1 MLCSHPVQTLLQW
14 MSTGLAGKD
23 TGIISSLAS
32 GVQSH
37 SDMTAVLITQVSQQQ
52 RRIRFSR
59 HSEQKSVVPFP
70 SKTKFKSKLP
80 PYTHHCI
87 LPKAFFRILLFHTCD
102 KDFDNSNSKLSSAN
116 TSVKLMAQVKPC
128 FSLAL
133 NHIAVTDTVIQAINS
148 QYHHVVR
155 TVFSLSY
162 DNVRGSTLIETTHP
176 GQAPQ

>member
-37 SDMTAVLITQVSQQQ
+37 SDMTAVLIGLLVAETY
-52 RRIRFSR
+52 RIFPSL
-59 HSEQKSVVPFP
+59 SEQKSVVPFP

-116 TSVKLMAQVKPC
+116 TSVKLMAQLKPC

-133 NHIAVTDTVIQAINS
+133 NHIAVTDTVIQAIDS

-155 TVFSLSY
+155 TMFPSLMI
-162 DNVRGSTLIETTHP
+162 TLGEVH
-176 GQAPQ
+176 